1 MWHAYMEYPTS
12 SPGCYRCLKISFPG
26 SSPRKEERGPWQRG
40 WCRGPGGARRD
51 NESKMEVQLTAN
63 EVQEYLARIHY
74 RGPKEPTIDTL
85 SELQRCHILAVP
97 FENLSVF
104 GKEKIILSKDW
115 LFDKIVRRHRGGFCF
130 ELNTMFSFLLNYF
143 GFKYKTHAGMVYSRK
158 TGRIGPPCDHRVL
171 MVNIEGELWLTDVAF
186 GDSCWMPLR
195 LTGLAEQ
202 QEQQSGIYRI
212 RKDGD
217 FYIFEEKVKIIVDDF
232 GREEMVKEQFTSPGD
247 PSWAPRYGF
256 DLIPRQ
262 TEDFHKMLDYHQ
274 TDAKSPFTHD
284 RICTVAKPRG
294 RVTLSGSKIVTTTYL
309 GDHKIKKESKEIL
322 GGEEE
327 VVEELEQKFGI
338 KRETCF
344 YPEGSMFYGKQWNN

>member
-1 MWHAYMEYPTS
+1 MLNLQPCGMS
-12 SPGCYRCLKISFPG
+12 VGSYRCLKISFPG
-26 SSPRKEERGPWQRG
+26 SSPREEERGPWQRG
-40 WCRGPGGARRD
+40 WCRGLGGARRD
-51 NESKMEVQLTAN
+51 NECKMEVQLTAN

-85 SELQRCHILAVP
+85 SELQRCHILTVP

-104 GKEKIILSKDW
+104 GKEKIILSKEW

-143 GFKYKTHAGMVYSRK
+143 GFKYKIHAGMVYSRK

-171 MVNIEGELWLTDVAF
+171 VVNIEGELWLTDVAF

-284 RICTVAKPRG
+284 RICTVAKPCG